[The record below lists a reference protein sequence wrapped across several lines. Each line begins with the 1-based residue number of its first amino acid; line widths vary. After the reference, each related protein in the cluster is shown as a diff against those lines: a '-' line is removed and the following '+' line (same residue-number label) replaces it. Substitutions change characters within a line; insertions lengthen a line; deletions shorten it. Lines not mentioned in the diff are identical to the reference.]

1 MAAKVLR
8 TYKNRPIE
16 KAIDI
21 YPVELMGILTG
32 VEQGKFRGGPY
43 FNLINS
49 LNDEE
54 KEKIR
59 QNYRNLQVKERGGS
73 ITGDKKDVRI
83 TTTNNPDN
91 KSEININFC
100 GVELGDCEKI
110 ANNIKTQSNALSKN
124 IKISKLKG
132 CLTCVVDFSNVDK
145 WISNDFEIIKS
156 VLNNSGIYDEE
167 TLIHLDDEIYS
178 RIGHGTPESQKYDD
192 FEKMEKDA
200 ISVWKEYLKNLHDP
214 EVVKLIEMYS
224 AFEVDRIYGHR
235 LSISNSML
243 IRSVNNNAT
252 FILPVNEWHKL
263 NRGVKRGARRYVVW
277 VPVKHANRRDKQIV
291 ASAIKEL
298 GWGEIP
304 YGDLPPQ
311 VRRKVNIHTNGVAQ
325 TVFTPVYEYDIVDTY
340 LYKGKEDLFNTT
352 IGLKNNLTGQLN
364 DKAIEDARERGGKI
378 PQDEGVEERTIRAN
392 DIMIK
397 YCKNTGV
404 KYVPSDKPSTNLVN
418 MLLAKYRK
426 DAETLKILR
435 DENKDNF
442 AKNATHL
449 TLIIGRF
456 ALDKL
461 NIFSHSHDY
470 DDMEVQQIINSVA
483 TVITYIENKTNGIKE
498 SVENNYNELR
508 KKILDAFFDIGCT
521 INGKGRPKKL
531 DENKL
536 RCMVRECIANVFNNI
551 LHEDKI
557 LIDNFDKVKNI
568 LKFDDSD
575 KFYFVQII
583 KRFKDNPN
591 MDKSGNYHAGG
602 EYLDSWKIFSYDEL
616 DALKPE
622 IIRLCTKYNAR
633 AYITINPRSNIQIKS
648 YLSTFRKRFKPTD
661 PRYIHAEEILA
672 GQTKSH
678 WDDRPVLFLDIDTKD
693 KNVWDGVDDILNRF
707 NITELFRYTT
717 PSGGLHIVLPDKA
730 SVYMRDVKHLLSK
743 FDNYRNKGRLATVH
757 PNEDGKI
764 ILYSNVNTKGY

>member
-49 LNDEE
+49 LSDEE

-59 QNYRNLQVKERGGS
+59 QNYRNLQVKERGGN

-110 ANNIKTQSNALSKN
+110 ANNIKTQSNALSKD

-178 RIGHGTPESQKYDD
+178 RIGHGTPESQKYND

-263 NRGVKRGARRYVVW
+263 NRGVKRGAKRYVVW
-277 VPVKHANRRDKQIV
+277 VPVNHANRKDKQIV
-291 ASAIKEL
+291 ANAIKEL

-311 VRRKVNIHTNGVAQ
+311 VRRKVNIYTNGVAQ
-325 TVFTPVYEYDIVDTY
+325 TVFTPVYEYDIADTY
-340 LYKGKEDLFNTT
+340 LYKGREDLFNTT

-404 KYVPSDKPSTNLVN
+404 KYVPSHNPSTNLVN

-435 DENKDNF
+435 DENKENF

-536 RCMVRECIANVFNNI
+536 RCMVRECIADAFNNI

-591 MDKSGNYHAGG
+591 MDKNGNYHAGG